1 MKKNNKKFFIEALEQ
16 RIMLDGAGASTFLD
30 TLEDTAHNK
39 FSLNNESK
47 VNKFVESANKDSDVK
62 LPFINQTRDQKRN
75 ELKQVVFIDTQVEDY
90 QQLIRA
96 FDKNTEIHLIQ
107 SNENGFD
114 KINQTLKGYKNIDS
128 LHIIGHGS
136 AGQILFGDALLSND
150 TFNQYSKTLKSIG
163 NNLSPS
169 GDILFYG
176 CNIASN
182 ERGLSLISKISEI
195 TKADI
200 AASDDITG
208 KGGDWH
214 LEKNIGIIET
224 KNIQVADY
232 EHSLLQ
238 NGVASINSFVE
249 EKPNATN
256 FKSANN
262 TSSGQTSTSGF
273 DFVLALE
280 RENASPTP
288 TLYFDKDD
296 DGNNSG
302 AQTVHNTRTDPVNT
316 YLLFMNDDHT
326 QQDRVD
332 KIGQVVFEYEIY
344 GIWWTKYGTNN
355 DRFNNSI
362 PSSSQGF
369 AKEGATYPTTLGQIN
384 YRGLEGSGTS
394 ENPRFYA
401 NNHTTN
407 GTTSKDWVSI
417 GADKRTLRIGV
428 KNDGAGDYIRVF
440 TAGTPAAPV
449 ARDDVGVIVED
460 GTLTVANGANPTLSG
475 SYDATGEHSGDV
487 LTTNSGSHADTDANN
502 DTLVVSAVRV
512 GSTEGSG
519 TAGTLGQALTGTY
532 GQLTLNANGS
542 YSYVANQD
550 AADALDA
557 GDTATDVFNY
567 TVSDGNGGTDI
578 ATITITILGANDTP
592 VAQNDVGV
600 IVENGTL
607 TVTDGANANLSGSY
621 DATGEHS
628 GDVINTSSS
637 SHSDSDLDDS
647 ASLNITQIKENGGSN
662 SAVSSG
668 SSHNSSGTSV
678 TGTYGTLTIGADGSY
693 TYIANT
699 AAAEALDAGDTANDV
714 FHYTLSDGTATDTAT
729 ITITILGANDA
740 PVARNDVGVI
750 VEDGTLTV
758 ANGANA
764 NVSGSYD
771 ATGEHTGDVIH
782 TSLAGSKDTDVD
794 GDDTANLVVSAV
806 RVGGTEGSGTA
817 GTVGQALTGTYGQ
830 LTLNAN
836 GSYSYVANQDAADVL
851 DAGDTADDVFNYTV
865 SDGTA
870 TDIATIT
877 ITILG
882 ANDAP
887 VARNDVGVIVEDG
900 TLTVANGANANVSGS
915 YDATGEHTG
924 DVIHTSLAGSKDTD
938 VDGDDTANLV
948 VSAVRVGGTEGS
960 GTAGTVG
967 QALTGT
973 YGQLTLNANGSYSY
987 VANQDA
993 ADALDA
999 GDTADDVFN
1008 YTVSDGTATDIAT
1021 ITITILGADEAPTST
1036 VYKEE
1041 KKESKKESKRDIR
1054 REKRQERRAER
1065 IAAKEFKLP
1074 ESSDRKFNQ
1083 GLKLVDLVA
1092 ESNSEDELS
1101 LKFKVFNDEGK
1112 EVQKYYGIMK
1122 DGSELPAWITV
1133 DSKTGKASTDIP
1145 KDIKLLE
1152 FKIIAVDTDN
1162 NKKQVTVIIDPEKIS
1177 QDKDIMK
1184 QVNRKN
1190 SSNITVNNDGLVELN
1205 TTNEDGL
1212 TNKTATDA
1220 VNQNKSSKD
1229 IVNSIEANE
1238 EFKVQSESRDFN
1250 SDFIFK
1256 LENILEPNL
1265 DKIKLVLENGSDIPS
1280 WILFDEAT
1288 GEITASPPAGIE
1300 VMDIKIII
1308 EDSDGVITVKDL
1320 KIDFMKNDNNTL
1332 LDIEETEK
1340 NFVSLNQQLIIESDN
1355 LDNYGEKLINNL

>member
-16 RIMLDGAGASTFLD
+16 RIMLDGAGASTFID
-30 TLEDTAHNK
+30 TLEDAAHNK

-75 ELKQVVFIDTQVEDY
+75 ELKQIVFIDTQVEDY

-176 CNIASN
+176 CSIASN

-200 AASDDITG
+200 AASDDVTG

-238 NGVASINSFVE
+238 NGITSINSFVE
-249 EKPNATN
+249 EKPDATN
-256 FKSANN
+256 FKSENN
-262 TSSGQTSTSGF
+262 SSSGQQSDSGF

-280 RENASPTP
+280 RENVSATT
-288 TLYFDKDD
+288 TLFFDKDD
-296 DGNNSG
+296 DGNNMG
-302 AQTVHNTRTDPVNT
+302 DQGTGHNTQTDPVNS
-316 YLLFMNDDHT
+316 YLLFMNDYHSQD
-326 QQDRVD
+326 DRVD

-344 GIWWTKYGTNN
+344 GIWWSKYGTNN

-362 PSSSQGF
+362 PNTSQYF
-369 AKEGATYPTTLGQIN
+369 AKEGATYPTTLGQIA

-401 NNHTTN
+401 NNNYT
-407 GTTSKDWVSI
+407 GSDTSKDWVSI
-417 GADKRTLRIGV
+417 GADQKTLRIGV
-428 KNDGAGDYIRVF
+428 KNTGAGDYIRIF
-440 TAGTPAAPV
+440 TAANAAPV
-449 ARDDVGVIVED
+449 ARNDVGVIVED
-460 GTLTVANGANPTLSG
+460 GTLAVANDANPTLSG

-512 GSTEGSG
+512 GSSEGSG

-542 YSYVANQD
+542 YTYVANQD

-557 GDTATDVFNY
+557 GDTPTDVFNY
-567 TVSDGNGGTDI
+567 TVSDGTGSLNSDGTDNTTDT

-607 TVTDGANANLSGSY
+607 TVANSANANLSGSY

-637 SHSDSDLDDS
+637 LHSDSDLDDS

-668 SSHNSSGTSV
+668 SSYNSSGTSV

-714 FHYTLSDGTATDTAT
+714 FHYTVSDGTATDTAT
-729 ITITILGANDA
+729 ITITVLGANDA
-740 PVARNDVGVI
+740 PVAQNDVGVI

-764 NVSGSYD
+764 NVSESYD

-782 TSLAGSKDTDVD
+782 TSLSGSKDTDVD

-806 RVGGTEGSGTA
+806 RLGGTEGS
-817 GTVGQALTGTYGQ
+817 
-830 LTLNAN
+830 
-836 GSYSYVANQDAADVL
+836 
-851 DAGDTADDVFNYTV
+851 
-865 SDGTA
+865 
-870 TDIATIT
+870 
-877 ITILG
+877 
-882 ANDAP
+882 
-887 VARNDVGVIVEDG
+887 
-900 TLTVANGANANVSGS
+900 
-915 YDATGEHTG
+915 
-924 DVIHTSLAGSKDTD
+924 
-938 VDGDDTANLV
+938 
-948 VSAVRVGGTEGS
+948 
-960 GTAGTVG
+960 
-967 QALTGT
+967 
-973 YGQLTLNANGSYSY
+973 
-987 VANQDA
+987 
-993 ADALDA
+993 
-999 GDTADDVFN
+999 
-1008 YTVSDGTATDIAT
+1008 
-1021 ITITILGADEAPTST
+1021 
-1036 VYKEE
+1036 
-1041 KKESKKESKRDIR
+1041 
-1054 REKRQERRAER
+1054 
-1065 IAAKEFKLP
+1065 
-1074 ESSDRKFNQ
+1074 
-1083 GLKLVDLVA
+1083 
-1092 ESNSEDELS
+1092 
-1101 LKFKVFNDEGK
+1101 
-1112 EVQKYYGIMK
+1112 
-1122 DGSELPAWITV
+1122 
-1133 DSKTGKASTDIP
+1133 
-1145 KDIKLLE
+1145 
-1152 FKIIAVDTDN
+1152 
-1162 NKKQVTVIIDPEKIS
+1162 
-1177 QDKDIMK
+1177 
-1184 QVNRKN
+1184 
-1190 SSNITVNNDGLVELN
+1190 
-1205 TTNEDGL
+1205 
-1212 TNKTATDA
+1212 
-1220 VNQNKSSKD
+1220 
-1229 IVNSIEANE
+1229 
-1238 EFKVQSESRDFN
+1238 
-1250 SDFIFK
+1250 
-1256 LENILEPNL
+1256 
-1265 DKIKLVLENGSDIPS
+1265 
-1280 WILFDEAT
+1280 
-1288 GEITASPPAGIE
+1288 
-1300 VMDIKIII
+1300 
-1308 EDSDGVITVKDL
+1308 
-1320 KIDFMKNDNNTL
+1320 
-1332 LDIEETEK
+1332 
-1340 NFVSLNQQLIIESDN
+1340 
-1355 LDNYGEKLINNL
+1355 

>member
-16 RIMLDGAGASTFLD
+16 RIMLDGAGASTFID
-30 TLEDTAHNK
+30 TLEDTAHDK
-39 FSLNNESK
+39 FSLNNEIK

-75 ELKQVVFIDTQVEDY
+75 ELRQIVFIDTQVEDY

-200 AASDDITG
+200 AASDDVTG

-238 NGVASINSFVE
+238 NGITSINEFVE

-256 FKSANN
+256 FKSENN
-262 TSSGQTSTSGF
+262 TTEGQQSDSGF
-273 DFVLALE
+273 DFVLSLE
-280 RENASPTP
+280 RENVSNAG
-288 TLYFDKDD
+288 TLVLDKDD
-296 DGNNSG
+296 DGNN
-302 AQTVHNTRTDPVNT
+302 NTTLNTQTDPVNS
-316 YLLFMNDDHT
+316 YLLFMNDPHSED
-326 QQDRVD
+326 DRED

-344 GIWWTKYGTNN
+344 GIWWSKYGTNN
-355 DRFNNSI
+355 DRFNNNI
-362 PSSSQGF
+362 PNSSQYF
-369 AKEGATYPTTLGQIN
+369 AKEGATYPTRLNQIA

-394 ENPRFYA
+394 ENPQFYA
-401 NNHTTN
+401 NNHTSSTK
-407 GTTSKDWVSI
+407 SKDWVSI
-417 GADKRTLRIGV
+417 GADNRTLRIGV
-428 KNDGAGDYIRVF
+428 KNDGAGDYIRIF
-440 TAGTPAAPV
+440 TAANAAPV
-449 ARDDVGVIVED
+449 ARNDEGVIVED
-460 GTLTVANGANPTLSG
+460 GTL
-475 SYDATGEHSGDV
+475 
-487 LTTNSGSHADTDANN
+487 
-502 DTLVVSAVRV
+502 
-512 GSTEGSG
+512 
-519 TAGTLGQALTGTY
+519 
-532 GQLTLNANGS
+532 
-542 YSYVANQD
+542 
-550 AADALDA
+550 
-557 GDTATDVFNY
+557 
-567 TVSDGNGGTDI
+567 
-578 ATITITILGANDTP
+578 
-592 VAQNDVGV
+592 
-600 IVENGTL
+600 IVENS
-607 TVTDGANANLSGSY
+607 ANANLSGTY

-637 SHSDSDLDDS
+637 LHSDSDLDDS
-647 ASLNITQIKENGGSN
+647 ASLNITLIKKNGGSD

-668 SSHNSSGTSV
+668 SSYNSGTSV

-729 ITITILGANDA
+729 ITIKVLGA
-740 PVARNDVGVI
+740 
-750 VEDGTLTV
+750 
-758 ANGANA
+758 
-764 NVSGSYD
+764 
-771 ATGEHTGDVIH
+771 
-782 TSLAGSKDTDVD
+782 TD
-794 GDDTANLVVSAV
+794 
-806 RVGGTEGSGTA
+806 E
-817 GTVGQALTGTYGQ
+817 
-830 LTLNAN
+830 
-836 GSYSYVANQDAADVL
+836 
-851 DAGDTADDVFNYTV
+851 
-865 SDGTA
+865 
-870 TDIATIT
+870 
-877 ITILG
+877 
-882 ANDAP
+882 
-887 VARNDVGVIVEDG
+887 
-900 TLTVANGANANVSGS
+900 
-915 YDATGEHTG
+915 
-924 DVIHTSLAGSKDTD
+924 
-938 VDGDDTANLV
+938 
-948 VSAVRVGGTEGS
+948 
-960 GTAGTVG
+960 
-967 QALTGT
+967 
-973 YGQLTLNANGSYSY
+973 
-987 VANQDA
+987 
-993 ADALDA
+993 
-999 GDTADDVFN
+999 
-1008 YTVSDGTATDIAT
+1008 
-1021 ITITILGADEAPTST
+1021 PTST
-1036 VYKEE
+1036 NTNVYKEE
-1041 KKESKKESKRDIR
+1041 KEEGKKKSKKDIRRER

-1065 IAAKEFKLP
+1065 IEAKKFELP
-1074 ESSDRKFNQ
+1074 ESSDKKFNQ

-1145 KDIKLLE
+1145 KDIDLLE

-1184 QVNRKN
+1184 QVNKKN
-1190 SSNITVNNDGLVELN
+1190 SSNITVNNNGLVELN

-1212 TNKTATDA
+1212 TIKTATDA
-1220 VNQNKSSKD
+1220 VNQNKSFKD
-1229 IVNSIEANE
+1229 IVSSIEANE
-1238 EFKVQSESRDFN
+1238 EFKIQSESRDFN

-1256 LENILEPNL
+1256 LENILEPNF
-1265 DKIKLVLENGSDIPS
+1265 DKIKLVLKNGSEIPS
-1280 WILFDEAT
+1280 WISFNEAT
-1288 GEITASPPAGIE
+1288 GKITANPPAGIE
-1300 VMDIKIII
+1300 AMDFKIII
-1308 EDSDGVITVKDL
+1308 EDTDGVVTVKDL
-1320 KIDFMKNDNNTL
+1320 EIDFIKNDNNTL
-1332 LDIEETEK
+1332 LDIEDTEI
-1340 NFVSLNQQLIIESDN
+1340 NFVSFNQQLIIESDN

>member
-16 RIMLDGAGASTFLD
+16 RIMLDGAGASTFID

-47 VNKFVESANKDSDVK
+47 VNKFVESTNKDSDVK

-200 AASDDITG
+200 AASDDVTG
-208 KGGDWH
+208 KSGDWK
-214 LEKNIGIIET
+214 LESKVGNIET
-224 KNIQVADY
+224 KNINQTDYQHDLEMYRTASAATTASEVTVGAD
-232 EHSLLQ
+232 
-238 NGVASINSFVE
+238 GITSIRGAMSAFTGTADR
-249 EKPNATN
+249 NAFD
-256 FKSANN
+256 FKSSRDHNPGNSDLYDANFLTYNSGTFGTGDRNDSDGVNRFTVVLEKTGITSGSIVARRPDN
-262 TSSGQTSTSGF
+262 TSNSTRNESTWKNTPFRRLINDTSFHHYELKATRSSADADEGPL
-273 DFVLALE
+273 DVYMVSLD
-280 RENASPTP
+280 S
-288 TLYFDKDD
+288 YFS
-296 DGNNSG
+296 NN
-302 AQTVHNTRTDPVNT
+302 
-316 YLLFMNDDHT
+316 ND
-326 QQDRVD
+326 RYN
-332 KIGQVVFEYEIY
+332 KIAQVVFDREIV
-344 GIWWTKYGTNN
+344 GILIEGNETVKASSNTGNVDLHNSNNSTYPDPLNNSNRPFETIQWRGFKNNYNSNKWGYGTNT
-355 DRFNNSI
+355 D
-362 PSSSQGF
+362 GDWF
-369 AKEGATYPTTLGQIN
+369 AVG
-384 YRGLEGSGTS
+384 GTD
-394 ENPRFYA
+394 N
-401 NNHTTN
+401 
-407 GTTSKDWVSI
+407 
-417 GADKRTLRIGV
+417 RTLHV
-428 KNDGAGDYIRVF
+428 AAKNTGGGDY
-440 TAGTPAAPV
+440 
-449 ARDDVGVIVED
+449 ARILVKGKVSAQNDVGVIVED
-460 GTLTVANGANPTLSG
+460 GTLTVADGSNPTLSG

-487 LTTNSGSHADTDANN
+487 LTTNSGSHADTDADG

-542 YSYVANQD
+542 YTYVANQD

-567 TVSDGNGGTDI
+567 TVSDGTGSLNSDGTDNTT
-578 ATITITILGANDTP
+578 ATALITITILGANDTP

-600 IVENGTL
+600 IVEDGTL
-607 TVTDGANANLSGSY
+607 TVT
-621 DATGEHS
+621 
-628 GDVINTSSS
+628 
-637 SHSDSDLDDS
+637 
-647 ASLNITQIKENGGSN
+647 
-662 SAVSSG
+662 
-668 SSHNSSGTSV
+668 
-678 TGTYGTLTIGADGSY
+678 
-693 TYIANT
+693 
-699 AAAEALDAGDTANDV
+699 
-714 FHYTLSDGTATDTAT
+714 
-729 ITITILGANDA
+729 
-740 PVARNDVGVI
+740 
-750 VEDGTLTV
+750 
-758 ANGANA
+758 NGANA

-771 ATGEHTGDVIH
+771 ETGEHTGDVIH

-806 RVGGTEGSGTA
+806 RVGSSEGSGTA
-817 GTVGQALTGTYGQ
+817 GTL
-830 LTLNAN
+830 
-836 GSYSYVANQDAADVL
+836 
-851 DAGDTADDVFNYTV
+851 
-865 SDGTA
+865 
-870 TDIATIT
+870 
-877 ITILG
+877 
-882 ANDAP
+882 
-887 VARNDVGVIVEDG
+887 
-900 TLTVANGANANVSGS
+900 
-915 YDATGEHTG
+915 
-924 DVIHTSLAGSKDTD
+924 
-938 VDGDDTANLV
+938 
-948 VSAVRVGGTEGS
+948 
-960 GTAGTVG
+960 G

-993 ADALDA
+993 ADALDD
-999 GDTADDVFN
+999 GDTATDVFN
-1008 YTVSDGTATDIAT
+1008 YTVSDGTATDTAT
-1021 ITITILGADEAPTST
+1021 ITITILGADEALTSTNPT
-1036 VYKEE
+1036 VYKEVKE
-1041 KKESKKESKRDIR
+1041 EGKKKSKRDIR

-1065 IAAKEFKLP
+1065 IAAKEFELP
-1074 ESSDRKFNQ
+1074 ESSDKKFNQ

-1184 QVNRKN
+1184 QVKRKN

-1288 GEITASPPAGIE
+1288 GEITANPPAGIE